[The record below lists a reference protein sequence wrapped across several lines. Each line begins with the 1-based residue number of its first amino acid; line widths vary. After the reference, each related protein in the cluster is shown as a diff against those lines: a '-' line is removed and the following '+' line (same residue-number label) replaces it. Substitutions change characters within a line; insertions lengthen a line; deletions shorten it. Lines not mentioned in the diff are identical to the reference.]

1 MFIKISKIIIYPLI
15 LQSTSEDFPP
25 EDVSQSSTEDISQ
38 SSPNDI
44 GAEVLIENE
53 NSTKKEDDVWKVQLD
68 IISQGVHDL
77 EKQINGFQAQKDSKE
92 YKHLDE
98 MLTRHLVALDIIDSN
113 GNQEI
118 RQQRKA
124 VIELVNGCIKS
135 LELKAIENFVSN
147 SPSTNTKLFDRK
159 SSRRVE

>member
-1 MFIKISKIIIYPLI
+1 M
-15 LQSTSEDFPP
+15 
-25 EDVSQSSTEDISQ
+25 
-38 SSPNDI
+38 
-44 GAEVLIENE
+44 
-53 NSTKKEDDVWKVQLD
+53 WKVQLD

-135 LELKAIENFVSN
+135 LELKAIENSVSN
-147 SPSTNTKLFDRK
+147 SPSTNTNQVGTLKSLIHKINALFVLNIFDSFHSWQNMSQIQK
-159 SSRRVE
+159 MM

>member
-1 MFIKISKIIIYPLI
+1 M
-15 LQSTSEDFPP
+15 
-25 EDVSQSSTEDISQ
+25 
-38 SSPNDI
+38 
-44 GAEVLIENE
+44 
-53 NSTKKEDDVWKVQLD
+53 QLD
-68 IISQGVHDL
+68 IIAQGVHDL

-98 MLTRHLVALDIIDSN
+98 MLTRHLVALDVIDSN

-135 LELKAIENFVSN
+135 LESKAIENSVSN
-147 SPSTNTKLFDRK
+147 SPSTNTNQVGTLKSLIHKINALFVLNIFDSFHSWQNMSQIQKDDVNKRELRYTIK
-159 SSRRVE
+159 GTFLVSS